1 MITASLQYLGG
12 TSRVGTSPVDVI
24 AKWEF
29 VLFYLFIC
37 SGFTRDRTYFYTR
50 LCGASGGGA
59 RMPKK
64 SNDQQWLI
72 YSWIFFFYFP
82 RAFAAWAAAEICLS
96 CPDDRCHF
104 WRVFG
109 IKKKKKDRHKTQHQI
124 GRTAVPITVDN
135 ICRLTAEGELL

>member
-109 IKKKKKDRHKTQHQI
+109 IKKKKTDRHKTRHQI